1 MALPANL
8 VCNVPAAQS
17 REGWVDID
25 SGSDAVSR
33 TPFLPWQPM
42 AAAGAA
48 AQQRSRITT
57 LQFARAFG
65 TRCSISRVPA
75 DLAAAQGAS
84 VVRVRFNGPFW
95 TRVLTELAASGFFV
109 AGLFANLREM
119 LEALTRLA
127 LQNPQQLLITAADW
141 SLGQDFVI
149 PAGAGGAAAA
159 RRQLL
164 LPTRFIS
171 LVTADML
178 ELSPPSPTPLKVLFD
193 LLGFLGP
200 CLTQASREQE
210 VSTFQAAARKLRA
223 AVDSGNSVDGT
234 LATDLFGYLEGQL
247 EAFPDQ
253 LRSVAL
259 DETSLRSELTDI
271 LDFTRSALHKTN
283 TEQKRVKLLG
293 YRSAGTPT
301 PRPPAVASP
310 RASPPRIRRARE
322 SANAVRRGR
331 RTGGRSCASLGLGW
345 PSHAA
350 QPSTS

>member
-141 SLGQDFVI
+141 SLGQDFVGI
-149 PAGAGGAAAA
+149 QRTRSLDFSGRRAKATRRRGLRQQRGRHSRHRPLWLPGRPAGG
-159 RRQLL
+159 
-164 LPTRFIS
+164 LPRSIAIS
-171 LVTADML
+171 
-178 ELSPPSPTPLKVLFD
+178 
-193 LLGFLGP
+193 
-200 CLTQASREQE
+200 
-210 VSTFQAAARKLRA
+210 
-223 AVDSGNSVDGT
+223 
-234 LATDLFGYLEGQL
+234 
-247 EAFPDQ
+247 
-253 LRSVAL
+253 
-259 DETSLRSELTDI
+259 
-271 LDFTRSALHKTN
+271 
-283 TEQKRVKLLG
+283 
-293 YRSAGTPT
+293 
-301 PRPPAVASP
+301 
-310 RASPPRIRRARE
+310 RAR
-322 SANAVRRGR
+322 
-331 RTGGRSCASLGLGW
+331 
-345 PSHAA
+345 
-350 QPSTS
+350 

>member
-84 VVRVRFNGPFW
+84 VVRIRFNGPFW

-119 LEALTRLA
+119 LETLTRLA

-149 PAGAGGAAAA
+149 PAGAGVAAAA

-210 VSTFQAAARKLRA
+210 VSTFQAAARKLSNSHASR
-223 AVDSGNSVDGT
+223 DTHCRRSG
-234 LATDLFGYLEGQL
+234 
-247 EAFPDQ
+247 
-253 LRSVAL
+253 SVAVIYVQRAQRRGL
-259 DETSLRSELTDI
+259 
-271 LDFTRSALHKTN
+271 
-283 TEQKRVKLLG
+283 
-293 YRSAGTPT
+293 AGGNQTISSRGLQGQVP
-301 PRPPAVASP
+301 
-310 RASPPRIRRARE
+310 RRAHT
-322 SANAVRRGR
+322 GR
-331 RTGGRSCASLGLGW
+331 TPL
-345 PSHAA
+345 
-350 QPSTS
+350 